1 MDKCFD
7 VIRDI
12 AIAVAALWTAY
23 TAHRGLR
30 TWKKELNVKL
40 GRKILA
46 SLYRIRRI
54 VEGIRLQDSPYMRA
68 KFALLPDEMDK
79 LRAMADEAEVL
90 WNVQIKMEVKSLD
103 DLISTLIAAFTVP
116 ENILPVEDRGR
127 NEKIKH
133 GPEFGLEINKA
144 LNSIT
149 EIVKQ
154 HFRAK

>member
-12 AIAVAALWTAY
+12 VIAIAALLTAY
-23 TAHRGLR
+23 TAYRGLE
-30 TWKKELNVKL
+30 TWKKGLYVTL
-40 GRKILA
+40 GREILA

-54 VEGIRLQDSPYMRA
+54 VEGIRLIDSPYMRE

-90 WNVQIKMEVKSLD
+90 WNVQIKMKVKTLD
-103 DLISTLIAAFTVP
+103 DLISTLVAALTTP
-116 ENILPVEDRGR
+116 ENLLSVDDRVM
-127 NEKIKH
+127 NVKIKS
-133 GPEFGLEINKA
+133 GPKFGSEINEA

-149 EIVKQ
+149 EIVRL